1 MKRRARLLRGVLVL
15 GVIFSNLACAQ
26 NQVQTGGDLPERKK
40 MGDLTPAP
48 GQQLPVNSN
57 VAVGKNGLAQQK
69 PLSAA
74 GSARKPQAQA
84 QAATISSA
92 GYTLGIADAIQI
104 DVLKP
109 EPLTTFSTVAP
120 DGKITFPYIGNVL
133 VKGRTVAQ
141 VQEEIQARLADGYM
155 KYPVVAVALKE
166 SRSRKFFVYGEVLKP
181 GSYPIEENM
190 TVLRAISMA
199 GGFSRFGSS
208 SRVKVLRPRKDGPGY
223 DTLKINVNAV
233 MKGNASEDL
242 LLSQG
247 DIVVI
252 SEGMF

>member
-1 MKRRARLLRGVLVL
+1 MQKKLQLVQ
-15 GVIFSNLACAQ
+15 GTCAIAIFLVTVSCAQ
-26 NQVQTGGDLPERKK
+26 NQVRFVGKKTASLPVQVQTEAIDNK
-40 MGDLTPAP
+40 TQP
-48 GQQLPVNSN
+48 GQ
-57 VAVGKNGLAQQK
+57 
-69 PLSAA
+69 SADRTSVM
-74 GSARKPQAQA
+74 SA
-84 QAATISSA
+84 TE
-92 GYTLGIADAIQI
+92 YTLGVDDVIQI

-166 SRSRKFFVYGEVLKP
+166 SRSRNFFVYGEVLKP

-208 SRVKVLRPRKDGPGY
+208 SRVKVLRPKKNGPGY

-242 LLSQG
+242 LLSPG

>member
-1 MKRRARLLRGVLVL
+1 MKRSVRLLRGVLVL
-15 GVIFSNLACAQ
+15 GAIFSNIACAQ
-26 NQVQTGGDLPERKK
+26 NQVQTNGDLPEQKK
-40 MGDLTPAP
+40 MGD
-48 GQQLPVNSN
+48 
-57 VAVGKNGLAQQK
+57 
-69 PLSAA
+69 LSAA
-74 GSARKPQAQA
+74 GSAPEPQA

-92 GYTLGIADAIQI
+92 EYTLGVDDVIQI
-104 DVLKP
+104 DVIKP

-141 VQEEIQARLADGYM
+141 VQEEIRARLTDGYM

-181 GSYPIEENM
+181 GSYPMEENM

-208 SRVKVLRPRKDGPGY
+208 SRVKVLRPKKNSPGY